1 MDLLSLSR
9 IFFALLLVIGLIA
22 ACALAAKRLGLAQG
36 AAALG
41 RKRRLALVETLAL
54 DARRRLAIIRCDGR
68 EHLLVLGPAGETV
81 IARGLS
87 APEIEE
93 AEAGEAP
100 SFAEAMARLKK
111 VSPARNPFRA
121 ARKADAA

>member
-9 IFFALLLVIGLIA
+9 IIFALLLVIGLIA
-22 ACALAAKRLGLAQG
+22 VCALAARRLGLPQG

-81 IARGLS
+81 VARDLP
-87 APEIEE
+87 APEMQETD
-93 AEAGEAP
+93 ASEAP
-100 SFAEAMARLKK
+100 TFAEAMARLGKF
-111 VSPARNPFRA
+111 SAARNPFRA

>member
-22 ACALAAKRLGLAQG
+22 VCALAARRLGLAQG

-68 EHLLVLGPAGETV
+68 EHLVVLGPAGETV
-81 IARGLS
+81 IARGLP
-87 APEIEE
+87 ALEPEETDQS
-93 AEAGEAP
+93 EAP
-100 SFAEAMARLKK
+100 SFAAAMARLKAFG
-111 VSPARNPFRA
+111 PARNPFRGGGA
-121 ARKADAA
+121 ADAA